1 MWRGL
6 FVFYFCEEVSQM
18 VQIDFVDLVVA
29 FIAAMGVPSA
39 VMGLIVW
46 RLKTRMEAREA
57 SQDKKNADQQQ
68 LFLLIVQSTRA
79 SIALGEA
86 TAHAMQRGHANG
98 DMEAALKYAADIK
111 HKQKDFLA
119 EQGIHAL
126 LDE

>member
-86 TAHAMQRGHANG
+86 TAHAMQRGHTNG
-98 DMEAALKYAADIK
+98 DMEAALKYADDIK